1 MAIHLPMLEEMRI
14 AAVKRLLAQ
23 RHAEGHW
30 VGELSGSALS
40 TATAVCALELH
51 RRDSES
57 SSASDLSK
65 IESLVEKGLAW
76 LRQYQNADGGWGDTI
91 DSPSNISSTV
101 LCWAALGVDPADREQ
116 GDDVLTRCERW
127 LTGRVGKLTPARI
140 GRAIC
145 EAYGVDRTFSAPILT
160 MCVLAGRFDDA
171 EDAWEHV
178 PSLPFELALVPHRW
192 YHKIGLPVVSYALP
206 ALIAIGQ
213 VRHYHRPTRNPLA
226 RLARRMAC
234 DKTLAAL
241 LPMQPAS
248 GGYLEAAPLTSFVVM
263 SLVSIGQADHPVA
276 KSGIRFLVDSV
287 RPDGCWPIDSNLA
300 TWTTTLAVG
309 ALTAGSPGGDSLS
322 RKDQRAIAAWLL
334 DQQHTREHPYTHSP
348 PGGWAWTDLSGGVPD
363 GDDTPGVLLALRQF
377 HRNEEETKHR
387 ERILQAAVNA
397 VQWLLDLQNKDG
409 GIPTFCP
416 GWGKLP
422 FDQSSPDLTA
432 HTLRALTVWRSAMP
446 KALQPRLDRAMNAAI
461 EFLVRSQQSDGTW
474 VPLWFG
480 NQGTT
485 NLENPLYGTARVL
498 LAAGCLPRDADMTK
512 RWKDSLSRA
521 RTWLLSAQND
531 DGGWG
536 GDAGVTPT
544 IEETALALEALA
556 ESGASF
562 VDGDLAMECQDLE
575 RVINRGVRWLHRA
588 TAGGTR
594 FPTSPIGLYF
604 AKLWYSEKLYPVLF
618 TVAALQRISR
628 LCSNTKS
635 DSLPSSQG
643 VRAT

>member
-1 MAIHLPMLEEMRI
+1 MAIDVPMLEEMRI
-14 AAVKRLLAQ
+14 AAVQRLLAL

-51 RRDSES
+51 RRDTES
-57 SSASDLSK
+57 SSAPEFSGIDG
-65 IESLVEKGLAW
+65 LVGNGLAW
-76 LRQYQNADGGWGDTI
+76 LREYQNADGGWGDTI
-91 DSPSNISSTV
+91 DSPSNISTTV
-101 LCWAALGVDPADREQ
+101 LCWAALGVDPAEREQ
-116 GDDVLTRCERW
+116 GEAVLTRCERW
-127 LTGRVGKLTPARI
+127 LTDRVGTLTPARL

-178 PSLPFELALVPHRW
+178 PSLPFELALIPHRW

-213 VRHYHRPTRNPLA
+213 ARHHHRPTLNPLA
-226 RLARRMAC
+226 RLVRHMARE
-234 DKTLAAL
+234 KTLAAL

-263 SLVSIGQADHPVA
+263 SLVSIGQANHPVA
-276 KSGIRFLVDSV
+276 KNGIRFLVDSV
-287 RPDGCWPIDSNLA
+287 RPDGCWPIDTNLA
-300 TWTTTLAVG
+300 TWTTTLAVS
-309 ALTAGSPGGDSLS
+309 ALTTGQAGGDSLS

-334 DQQHTREHPYTHSP
+334 DQQHTQVHPYTHSP

-363 GDDTPGVLLALRQF
+363 GDDTPGVLLALWRF
-377 HRNEEETKHR
+377 HRNEEKVEHR
-387 ERILQAAVNA
+387 ARIFQAAVDA
-397 VQWLLDLQNKDG
+397 VRWLLDLQNKDG

-422 FDQSSPDLTA
+422 FDKSSPDLTA
-432 HTLRALTVWRSAMP
+432 HTLRAWTAWRSAMP
-446 KALQPRLDRAMNAAI
+446 PTIQPRLDGAMDAAI
-461 EFLVRSQQSDGTW
+461 RFLVNTQRGNGTW

-485 NLENPLYGTARVL
+485 NRENPLYGTARVL
-498 LAAGCLPRDADMTK
+498 LATKCPPGDADMTK
-512 RWKDSLSRA
+512 RWEDSLSMA
-521 RTWLLSAQND
+521 RVWLLSAQND

-536 GDAGVTPT
+536 GDVGVTST
-544 IEETALALEALA
+544 IEETALALEASA
-556 ESGASF
+556 ESVASF
-562 VDGDLAMECQDLE
+562 VDGDPPVECQDLE
-575 RVINRGVRWLHRA
+575 RAIARGVRWLHRA

-618 TVAALQRISR
+618 TVAALQRVCR

-635 DSLPSSQG
+635 GSVPESQG
-643 VRAT
+643 VPTT

>member
-1 MAIHLPMLEEMRI
+1 MLEEMRI
-14 AAVKRLLAQ
+14 AAVQRLLAQ

-51 RRDSES
+51 RRESES
-57 SSASDLSK
+57 SSASDLSM
-65 IESLVEKGLAW
+65 IDGLVGKGLAW
-76 LRQYQNADGGWGDTI
+76 LREYQNADGGWGDTI
-91 DSPSNISSTV
+91 DSPSNISTTV
-101 LCWAALGVDPADREQ
+101 LCWAALGIRRADRDLGEE
-116 GDDVLTRCERW
+116 VLSHCERW
-127 LTGRVGKLTPARI
+127 LTGRVGTLTPARL

-145 EAYGVDRTFSAPILT
+145 DAYGVDRTFSAPILT

-213 VRHYHRPTRNPLA
+213 ARHYHRPTRNPLA
-226 RLARRMAC
+226 RLARHMARE
-234 DKTLAAL
+234 KTLAAL

-276 KSGIRFLVDSV
+276 KSGIRFLVNSA

-309 ALTAGSPGGDSLS
+309 ALSAGPAGGDSLS

-334 DQQHTREHPYTHSP
+334 DQQHMQIHPYTHSP

-363 GDDTPGVLLALRQF
+363 GDDTPGVLLALWRF
-377 HRNEEETKHR
+377 HRDEDDV
-387 ERILQAAVNA
+387 ERRARIFQAALDA

-432 HTLRALTVWRSAMP
+432 HTLRAWTVWRRAMP
-446 KALQPRLDRAMNAAI
+446 KALQPRLNRAMNAAI
-461 EFLVRSQQSDGTW
+461 GFLVRSQKSDGTW

-498 LAAGCLPRDADMTK
+498 LAAKCLARDADMKK
-512 RWKDSLSRA
+512 RWEDSLSMA

-556 ESGASF
+556 ESVASIA
-562 VDGDLAMECQDLE
+562 DGDLPSECQDLE
-575 RVINRGVRWLHRA
+575 RAIVRGVRWLHRA

-618 TVAALQRISR
+618 TVAALQRVSR
-628 LCSNTKS
+628 LCSGTVSDTFSKS
-635 DSLPSSQG
+635 LG
-643 VRAT
+643 VQAT